1 MIPVEGNKGL
11 YRDEQ
16 TGAILNCSS
25 IEYNSYM
32 RSKSFKLNEIERIE
46 NLQKKTD
53 DIEGLKSDVE
63 ELKDMMKLIISK
75 LNSDS

>member
-11 YRDEQ
+11 YRDEE

-25 IEYNSYM
+25 IDYHSYM
-32 RSKSFKLNEIERIE
+32 KSKAFKLSEIEKIE
-46 NLQKKTD
+46 NLDKKTN
-53 DIEGLKSDVE
+53 DIDQLKTDVE